1 MMVFEFLPIEG
12 GTFYTCDSKK
22 DLRDIMDGL
31 FSGNFKELPN
41 KHIRLTQGT
50 HRNKSIEN
58 FDFPSFHP
66 DGLLATL
73 AGMKTISPFIEQ
85 CGCWTEFYSIQGPLY
100 LDVNETKFIECDGYK
115 LGVTQYAFK
124 PCTKYWPIFRLS
136 NLKGHFPLVTESF
149 IEFYNQNKLTGLR
162 FKLVGEVES

>member
-1 MMVFEFLPIEG
+1 MVA
-12 GTFYTCDSKK
+12 S
-22 DLRDIMDGL
+22 
-31 FSGNFKELPN
+31 
-41 KHIRLTQGT
+41 
-50 HRNKSIEN
+50 
-58 FDFPSFHP
+58 
-66 DGLLATL
+66 
-73 AGMKTISPFIEQ
+73 
-85 CGCWTEFYSIQGPLY
+85 TEFYSIQGPLY
-100 LDVNETKFIECDGYK
+100 YFSVTKEVDILDVNETKFIECDGYK